1 MLFELCRINVQE
13 DFDEAIPNFR
23 DEHKYNFIRMN
34 SQFIPTILKHISDIY
49 YVVDVASYEIVET
62 NDPNYI
68 AKTCCYQHIHSSD
81 TPCFSKG
88 GNCPLHKLNSSKA
101 LYNDDGEMTHM
112 VLFYEQDEKQVFSD
126 SKTGTHDDD
135 DWKKSF
141 EAIQTPVFILSKD
154 FVCNFKN
161 AAAQKLSPFVH
172 TKICDFRPGNMN
184 RNTCDNIISHD
195 NRWYKIICNPIISRS
210 GELNEYMLLVQD
222 ITELEYAKHEII
234 ENEKKYKQLF
244 DNYFSGFALQETVY
258 NNAGEIVDY
267 CFLEVN
273 SAFERIIG
281 VASEQIIGKK
291 MSELPFKMN
300 PYWFTVFQ
308 QVSETGNS
316 TIVESYVE
324 EIEKYFEIYVYQPQK
339 GQFGTIF
346 NDVTQRKHAVRSLI
360 ESENRLATIIEHAPS
375 AIYVANKEGRIVQ
388 TNAKATVDSGY
399 SKAEICR
406 LHIADIDTKFHENRT
421 IFDKICVGIEQ
432 ISEQLET
439 VYARKD
445 GSQYPVELR
454 INLIN
459 IHGERHLVWFVQ
471 DISERISNRKR
482 IATHNE
488 RLESL
493 YNISLYKYDNK
504 RDFLDFVLHEAIR
517 ITHSKIGFIYEYDEE
532 TEFLTLNSWSR
543 QVHKACKVEDTKR
556 EYKLSET
563 GLWGDVVRFRKP
575 LIVNDYEQFE
585 CHHKKGVPKGHVSLH
600 NFLSV
605 PIFLDDSIVA
615 LIGVANKNDDY
626 IESDMKQLQILTQ
639 GAWRILERNQLV
651 NDLVV
656 AKEKAEQSNEIK
668 TAFLANIS
676 HEIRTPMNAILGF
689 TELLDADFL
698 EKDERSHYVSI
709 IKQSGQQLLK
719 LINDI
724 IDVAKISAQA
734 ITPEKQVCDVPR
746 IIDNSIEIINQQQY
760 LKLKSHIEIQT
771 LLCDELFQV
780 YLMSDQVRLQQIFT
794 NLISNA
800 VKYTEK
806 GWIKIGALPPQD
818 EFITFFVQ
826 DSGIGISPEKH
837 SEIFGLFNQLQS
849 EVNIEGTG
857 IGLNIVQGLVK
868 LLGGKIWLDSE
879 IGKGSTF
886 FFSLPFN
893 HTERTHKEFQEL
905 EKTEL
910 YNWTGRTIY
919 IAEDE
924 VTSYQ
929 FLEILL
935 EKTQVNIVHVAN
947 GKDLIDLLKKQ
958 IPDLILLDINM
969 PEMNGKDVL
978 KWICEQNIEVRVFAQ
993 TAYSLPEDVRFL
1005 EGLGCSEHIAK
1016 PVQKDEL
1023 LRKISKYFD

>member
-1 MLFELCRINVQE
+1 
-13 DFDEAIPNFR
+13 
-23 DEHKYNFIRMN
+23 
-34 SQFIPTILKHISDIY
+34 
-49 YVVDVASYEIVET
+49 
-62 NDPNYI
+62 
-68 AKTCCYQHIHSSD
+68 
-81 TPCFSKG
+81 
-88 GNCPLHKLNSSKA
+88 
-101 LYNDDGEMTHM
+101 
-112 VLFYEQDEKQVFSD
+112 
-126 SKTGTHDDD
+126 
-135 DWKKSF
+135 
-141 EAIQTPVFILSKD
+141 
-154 FVCNFKN
+154 
-161 AAAQKLSPFVH
+161 
-172 TKICDFRPGNMN
+172 MN
-184 RNTCDNIISHD
+184 RNTFANIITDD
-195 NRWYKIICNPIISRS
+195 NRWYKIICNPIISHS
-210 GELNEYMLLVQD
+210 GELNEYMYLLQD
-222 ITELEYAKHEII
+222 ITELEFTKYEVI

-244 DNYFSGFALQETVY
+244 DNYFSGFALQEIVY
-258 NNAGEIVDY
+258 NDTGKTIDFR
-267 CFLEVN
+267 FLEVN
-273 SAFERIIG
+273 PAFERIIG
-281 VASEQIIGKK
+281 VKSEQIIGKK
-291 MSELPFKMN
+291 ISELSPKMN
-300 PYWFTVFQ
+300 PYWLKAFR
-308 QVSETGNS
+308 QVAKTGKS
-316 TIVESYVE
+316 TIIESYVE
-324 EIEKYFEIYVYQPQK
+324 EIEKYFEIYVYQSQE
-339 GQFGTIF
+339 GQLGTIF
-346 NDVTQRKHAVRSLI
+346 NDVTQRKQAVRSLI

-375 AIYVANKEGRIVQ
+375 AIYVANKKGEIVQ
-388 TNAKATVDSGY
+388 TNVKATLDSGY
-399 SKAEICR
+399 TKDEMCQ
-406 LHIADIDTKFHENRT
+406 LHIADIDTKFHESRT

-432 ISEQLET
+432 KSERLET

-445 GSQYPVELR
+445 GTLYPVELR

-459 IHGERHLVWFVQ
+459 IHGERHIVWFAQ
-471 DISERISNRKR
+471 NISERISNRKR

-543 QVHKACKVEDTKR
+543 EVHEACKVEDKKR

-575 LIVNDYEQFE
+575 LIVNDYEQTV
-585 CHHKKGVPKGHVSLH
+585 CPHKKGVPKGHVSLH

-605 PIFLDDSIVA
+605 PIFIDDVIVA
-615 LIGVANKNDDY
+615 LIGVANKDDDY
-626 IESDMKQLQILTQ
+626 VESDMKQLQILTQ
-639 GAWRILERNQLV
+639 GAWRVLERNQLV
-651 NDLVV
+651 DDLVV

-689 TELLDADFL
+689 TELLDADSI

-734 ITPEKQVCDVPR
+734 ITPEKQVCDVPQ

-806 GWIKIGALPPQD
+806 GWIKIGALPPKD
-818 EFITFFVQ
+818 EYITFFVQ
-826 DSGIGISPEKH
+826 DSGIGISSEKH

-868 LLGGKIWLDSE
+868 LLGGKILLDSE

-893 HTERTHKEFQEL
+893 TVERAHQEFREL

-910 YNWTGRTIY
+910 YNWAGRTIY

-924 VTSYQ
+924 LTSYQ

-935 EKTQVNIVHVAN
+935 EKTQVNIVHAAN
-947 GKDLIDLLKKQ
+947 GVELIDLLKKQ

-978 KWICEQNIEVRVFAQ
+978 KWIHKHDMKVRVIAQ
-993 TAYSLPEDVRFL
+993 TAYSLPEDIRYL
-1005 EGLGCSEHIAK
+1005 KDLGCSEHIAK

>member
-1 MLFELCRINVQE
+1 
-13 DFDEAIPNFR
+13 
-23 DEHKYNFIRMN
+23 MN
-34 SQFIPTILKHISDIY
+34 SQFIPTILKHISEIY

-62 NDPNYI
+62 NDPDYI
-68 AKTCCYQHIHSSD
+68 SKTCCYQHIHSFN
-81 TPCFSKG
+81 TPCFTKG
-88 GNCPLHKLNSSKA
+88 ENCPLHELNSSKA
-101 LYNDDGEMTHM
+101 ICNDAGEVTHM
-112 VLFYEQDEKQVFSD
+112 VLFYEQDEKYVFPETKID
-126 SKTGTHDDD
+126 LYEDNNWEKR
-135 DWKKSF
+135 F
-141 EAIQTPVFILSKD
+141 EAIQTPAFIVSKD
-154 FVCNFKN
+154 FSVRLSNTT
-161 AAAQKLSPFVH
+161 AQKLGSSVQN
-172 TKICDFRPGNMN
+172 KILAFRPENMQ
-184 RNTCDNIISHD
+184 RNKFANIISED
-195 NRWYKIICNPIISRS
+195 NRSYKIICNPIVNKF
-210 GELNEYMLLVQD
+210 GEPNEYMFFAQD
-222 ITELEYAKHEII
+222 ITELEYTKHEII

-244 DNYFSGFALQETVY
+244 DNYFSGFALQEIVY
-258 NNAGEIVDY
+258 NDAGETVDY
-267 CFLEVN
+267 RFLEVN
-273 SAFERIIG
+273 PAFERIIG
-281 VASEQIIGKK
+281 VKSEQIIGKTI
-291 MSELPFKMN
+291 SELSPKMN
-300 PYWFTVFQ
+300 PYWVKVFG
-308 QVSETGNS
+308 QVAQTGKS

-324 EIEKYFEIYVYQPQK
+324 EIEKYFEIYVYQSQK

-375 AIYVANKEGRIVQ
+375 AIYVANKEGKIVQ
-388 TNAKATVDSGY
+388 TNVKATVDSGY
-399 SKAEICR
+399 TKAEISR

-432 ISEQLET
+432 SSERLET
-439 VYARKD
+439 VYLRKD
-445 GSQYPVELR
+445 GTQYPVELR

-459 IHGERHLVWFVQ
+459 IHGERHIVWFAQ
-471 DISERISNRKR
+471 DISERLSNRKR
-482 IATHNE
+482 IDTHNE

-493 YNISLYKYDNK
+493 YNISLYKYTNK
-504 RDFLDFVLHEAIR
+504 RDFLDYVLHEAIR
-517 ITHSKIGFIYEYDEE
+517 ITHSKIGFIYEYNEE

-543 QVHKACKVEDTKR
+543 EVHDECEIEDKKR
-556 EYKLSET
+556 EYKLAET
-563 GLWGDVVRFRKP
+563 GLWGDVLRFRKP
-575 LIVNDYEQFE
+575 LIVNDYEQSE
-585 CHHKKGVPKGHVSLH
+585 RPHKKGVPKGHVSLH

-605 PIFLDDSIVA
+605 PVFIDDAIVA
-615 LIGVANKNDDY
+615 LIGVANKDDDY
-626 IESDMKQLQILTQ
+626 VESDMKQLQILTQ

-651 NDLVV
+651 DDLVV

-689 TELLDADFL
+689 TELLDADSL
-698 EKDERSHYVSI
+698 GKDERSHYVSI

-734 ITPEKQVCDVPR
+734 ITPEKQVCDVPQ
-746 IIDNSIEIINQQQY
+746 IIDNSIEIIKQQQY
-760 LKLKSHIEIQT
+760 LKFRLHIEILT

-806 GWIKIGALPPQD
+806 GWIKIGALPPKD

-857 IGLNIVQGLVK
+857 IGLSIVQGLVK
-868 LLGGKIWLDSE
+868 LLGGEIWLDSE

-886 FFSLPFN
+886 YFSLPFN
-893 HTERTHKEFQEL
+893 SNDRNYQEFREL
-905 EKTEL
+905 EKIEL
-910 YNWTGRTIY
+910 YNWAKRTIY

-929 FLEILL
+929 YLEIIL
-935 EKTQVNIVHVAN
+935 EKTRVNIVHAAN
-947 GKDLIDLLKKQ
+947 GVELIDLLKKQ
-958 IPDLILLDINM
+958 VPDLILLDINM

-978 KWICEQNIEVRVFAQ
+978 KWIHEYDIEVPVIAQ
-993 TAYSLPEDVRFL
+993 TAYSLPEDISYL
-1005 EGLGCSEHIAK
+1005 EGLGCAEHIAK

-1023 LRKISKYFD
+1023 LLKISKYFD